1 MEESLKPGTQIIYIP
16 MHAKGDENHPD
27 VEEGFVTTH
36 RPGSDAVY
44 CRYWSKHYPGELRTK
59 ASSDLTPR
67 WFIREKVTHDQD
79 AVDRLVWEIFTENGW
94 ELEA

>member
-44 CRYWSKHYPGELRTK
+44 CRYWSKHYPGELRTNTTK
-59 ASSDLTPR
+59 TRWIVWCGRYSPR
-67 WFIREKVTHDQD
+67 MD
-79 AVDRLVWEIFTENGW
+79 GS
-94 ELEA
+94 